1 MKKVCE
7 NMEELNQVLNSTEKI
22 QLDTENT
29 SEVQQLLDC
38 STPCQNVINT
48 SGTIRLT
55 AGTSNPSSVIF
66 PEPLN
71 VGDTFPVI
79 TDPFYLRF
87 NVAQCDAL
95 ASVTTPCGVI
105 ECNVSVSQI
114 SVIGNLP
121 FYFEFPAE
129 FFPCTGPRTD
139 FSAYLN
145 DVVQLNNVLCYN
157 CDGSLPI
164 LCDNGLSQVN
174 GTATLVRIR
183 RDNSYIYFDF
193 DVEIVLPGC

>member
-38 STPCQNVINT
+38 STPCQNVITT

-66 PEPLN
+66 PESLN

-121 FYFEFPAE
+121 FYFEFPAQ
-129 FFPCTGPRTD
+129 FWPCTGPRTD

-174 GTATLVRIR
+174 GTATLIRIR